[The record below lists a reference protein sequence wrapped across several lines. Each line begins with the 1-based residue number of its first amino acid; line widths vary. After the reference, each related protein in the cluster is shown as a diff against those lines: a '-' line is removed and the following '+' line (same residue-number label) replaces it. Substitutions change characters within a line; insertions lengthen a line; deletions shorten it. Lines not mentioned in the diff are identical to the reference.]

1 MAETRHGYL
10 VLADISGYTG
20 YLAQVEL
27 EHAQEILTDLL
38 ECIVEK
44 FKTALIISKL
54 EGDAVF
60 ANVDE
65 ENIPRPESLLELVET
80 TYVEFR
86 RRRDSS
92 LRATTCVCRACQSM
106 STLELKFFIHHGDY
120 MVQQIA
126 GIREL
131 VGSDVNLI
139 HRLTKN
145 HITEATGWKA
155 YVLFTQSALT
165 CIGLELDGLHAQD
178 ETYEHLGTVYTQTI
192 DLLPR
197 YEALMAARNVLVSP
211 EESDV
216 ITVYE
221 FNHPLAVIWSWVTDI
236 KCRNAAMG
244 EMGFWTSGARNQ
256 GRVDVGATNHC
267 AHGKGKSI
275 ETIIDWKP
283 FERTTA
289 DMHDGSLHFREC
301 VLYTPLDG
309 NRTRVEVRIQ
319 LLAPKPLLITRLMM
333 KREFNKANP
342 YQIWFNRINELLAE
356 GREVSAQTGTNL
368 TPGTST
374 LDTHLS

>member
-44 FKTALIISKL
+44 FKTALTISKL

-92 LRATTCVCRACQSM
+92 LRSTTCTCRACQSM
-106 STLELKFFIHHGDY
+106 ATLELKFFIHHGDY
-120 MVQQIA
+120 MVQSIS

-145 HITEATGWKA
+145 HVTEATGWKA
-155 YVLFTQSALT
+155 YVMFTKAALD
-165 CIGLELDGLHAQD
+165 CIGLELEGLHTQD
-178 ETYEHLGTVYTQTI
+178 ETYEHLGTVPTRTF

-197 YEALMAARNVLVSP
+197 YQAIVNSRRV
-211 EESDV
+211 V
-216 ITVYE
+216 ITPEQSDLITTYE
-221 FNHPLAVIWSWVTDI
+221 FDHPLPVIWDWITDI
-236 KCRNAAMG
+236 KCRNAAMK
-244 EMGFWTSGARNQ
+244 EVHWKSLSRER
-256 GRVDVGATNHC
+256 GRIGVGSSNHC
-267 AHGKGKSI
+267 THGKGASI
-275 ETIIDWKP
+275 ETILDWRP
-283 FERTTA
+283 FEYTTVESA
-289 DMHDGSLHFREC
+289 DGPAVFREM
-301 VLYTPLDG
+301 TIFTALDE
-309 NRTRVEVRIQ
+309 NRTRIESRLQ
-319 LLAPKPLLITRLMM
+319 MQKPKPLFIARIMLKKEFGKENPFLKWF
-333 KREFNKANP
+333 KR
-342 YQIWFNRINELLAE
+342 IDELLAE
-356 GREVSAQTGTNL
+356 GKSAYVS
-368 TPGTST
+368 
-374 LDTHLS
+374 